1 MKKITRLFGSLLIL
15 LMMVAACS
23 KDSYE
28 PKTIRIITNITND
41 GSCLQ

>member
-28 PKTIRIITNITND
+28 PNTTPSGAAADSSTA
-41 GSCLQ
+41 